1 MLKVVDLHLPLSLD
15 QGKTLH
21 RLLSNYA
28 EETVRHAG
36 VLSLPRLYEEELV
49 NTHVEMGSLQGT
61 GINNL
66 LQVNLTSHLADLST
80 THTLSNGGLGR
91 YLITKRR
98 YGVFTIPQ
106 VAARS
111 RIR

>member
-1 MLKVVDLHLPLSLD
+1 M
-15 QGKTLH
+15 
-21 RLLSNYA
+21 
-28 EETVRHAG
+28 RHAG

-111 RIR
+111 RTSILV